1 MIIIIIIIAVV
12 MGKEYRYF
20 QWESNEG
27 RFVVGMVFQREP
39 VNKKKRFRVLL
50 EAGFLATLS
59 ILIVIIIGPVQQSGT
74 LGKSLQPGV
83 IARKTV
89 LCYAWHL
96 HYTYTKGYRV

>member
-1 MIIIIIIIAVV
+1 M
-12 MGKEYRYF
+12 KEDLSLEWCF
-20 QWESNEG
+20 KENQST
-27 RFVVGMVFQREP
+27 P
-39 VNKKKRFRVLL
+39 KKRFRVLL
-50 EAGFLATLS
+50 EADSLATLS
-59 ILIVIIIGPVQQSGT
+59 ILIVIIIVIIIGPVQQSGT